1 MTEMDYLD
9 LFMKDQLSIDLLQAT
24 DEELQRLDETLPIR
38 WCSGNSFLELKHY
51 AEKHTF
57 AYKNSSYVLYHVDK
71 KREGTISI
79 TVHEFVDA
87 VHRKFSVTEDEICDL
102 LR

>member
-1 MTEMDYLD
+1 MDYLD
-9 LFMKDQLSIDLLQAT
+9 MFMKGQLSIDLFQAT

-38 WCSGNSFLELKHY
+38 WNSRNSFLELKHY
-51 AEKHTF
+51 ALKHTF
-57 AYKNSSYVLYHVDK
+57 AYKNSFYVLYHIDK
-71 KREGTISI
+71 RREGTISV

-87 VHRKFSVTEDEICDL
+87 IHGKFSVTEDEICDL